1 MEWIWLALTIG
12 LFVIELATTQLVCVW
27 FAASSMVT
35 AILTAIFGDMGFG
48 VVWQIVV
55 FTVLAVALLFAT
67 RPLVKKLLKKRG
79 EMQKTNLELYIGK
92 EAIVVEDINNIKGEG
107 TVKIG
112 GLVWSARSEDGN
124 SISKDEIV
132 IFKEINGNKAI
143 VVRKGE

>member
-48 VVWQIVV
+48 IVWQIVV
-55 FTVLAVALLFAT
+55 FTVLSVGLLFAT
-67 RPLVKKLLKKRG
+67 RPLVKRLLKKKT
-79 EMQKTNLELYIGK
+79 EKQKTNLELYIDK
-92 EAIVVEDINNIKGEG
+92 EAVVVEDINNIKGEG
-107 TVKIG
+107 AVKIAG
-112 GLVWSARSEDGN
+112 IVWSARSENGE

-143 VVRKGE
+143 VAKKGE

>member
-12 LFVIELATTQLVCVW
+12 LFVVELVTTQLVCVW
-27 FAASSMVT
+27 FAASAMVT

-48 VVWQIVV
+48 IVWQIVV
-55 FTVLAVALLFAT
+55 FTVLSVALLFAT
-67 RPLVKKLLKKRG
+67 RPLVKKLLKKRT
-79 EMQKTNLELYIGK
+79 EKQKTNLELYIGK

-107 TVKIG
+107 AVKIG
-112 GLVWSARSEDGN
+112 GIIWSARSENGE
-124 SISKDEIV
+124 SISKEEIV